1 MKPVDGATEVCRNLS
16 IVQTEGISRA
26 HCTECKLTDL
36 KFLVR
41 IKMEFIFIFIENVK
55 RFIYYFYDSVSIILQ
70 NANREIIENPQIRII
85 LWYLLRTYLSF

>member
-1 MKPVDGATEVCRNLS
+1 MTPVDGATEVCRNLS

-41 IKMEFIFIFIENVK
+41 IKMEFVCFFYRKCKKVLFIISMIQF
-55 RFIYYFYDSVSIILQ
+55 Q
-70 NANREIIENPQIRII
+70 
-85 LWYLLRTYLSF
+85 

>member
-1 MKPVDGATEVCRNLS
+1 MKPVDGATEVSRNLS
-16 IVQTEGISRA
+16 IVQTESISCA

-41 IKMEFIFIFIENVK
+41 IKMEFIFFIENVK

-70 NANREIIENPQIRII
+70 NVNREIIENPQIKII

>member
-1 MKPVDGATEVCRNLS
+1 MKPVDGATEVSRNLS
-16 IVQTEGISRA
+16 IVQTESISCA

-41 IKMEFIFIFIENVK
+41 KRVYFCIENVK
-55 RFIYYFYDSVSIILQ
+55 RFIYYFYDSVSIMLQ
-70 NANREIIENPQIRII
+70 NANREIIENPQIKII

>member
-41 IKMEFIFIFIENVK
+41 IKMEFIF
-55 RFIYYFYDSVSIILQ
+55 YFYRKCKKV
-70 NANREIIENPQIRII
+70 
-85 LWYLLRTYLSF
+85 YLLFL

>member
-26 HCTECKLTDL
+26 RCTECKLTDL

-41 IKMEFIFIFIENVK
+41 IKMEFFLF
-55 RFIYYFYDSVSIILQ
+55 L
-70 NANREIIENPQIRII
+70 
-85 LWYLLRTYLSF
+85 